1 MCIHVCTYLNVNHP
15 TYNLAPT
22 SLHPSKARV
31 GCWAPEPWRLWFQ
44 QSWLQPADDAAP
56 PNMPR
61 RGNDHQDG
69 LNDVW
74 SILDLWVE
82 DLKFELHFPEERWP
96 KEGSRSF
103 FGFFSHR
110 VAWCTR
116 SAGISVKGNHLASFQ
131 SQNALR
137 LYSDGGFHAS
147 RIFTSASRCFMGALH
162 MRPCLVPKRLTI
174 ICEPVQ
180 LEHHIDRHLTR

>member
-1 MCIHVCTYLNVNHP
+1 MYILVCIISIQYKYTSINTYDTYDSYMCIHVCTYLNVNHP

-44 QSWLQPADDAAP
+44 QSWPQPADDAAP

-82 DLKFELHFPEERWP
+82 DLKLKLHFPEERWP
-96 KEGSRSF
+96 EEGWRSF
-103 FGFFSHR
+103 FVFFR
-110 VAWCTR
+110 TGWLDAQEV
-116 SAGISVKGNHLASFQ
+116 Q
-131 SQNALR
+131 
-137 LYSDGGFHAS
+137 
-147 RIFTSASRCFMGALH
+147 TSL
-162 MRPCLVPKRLTI
+162 
-174 ICEPVQ
+174 
-180 LEHHIDRHLTR
+180 